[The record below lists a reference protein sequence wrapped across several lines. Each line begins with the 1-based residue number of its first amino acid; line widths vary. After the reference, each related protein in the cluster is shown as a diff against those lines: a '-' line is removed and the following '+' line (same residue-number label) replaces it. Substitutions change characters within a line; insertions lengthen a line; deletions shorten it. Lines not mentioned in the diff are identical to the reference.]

1 MLLEL
6 FTVSMNHLLEVAQA
20 ISAAGFLG
28 YGVACL
34 VTRRMR
40 KEFARYQVPELRML
54 TGALQIAA
62 GIGLV
67 VGYAYP
73 ISALVASLGLSL
85 MMLVA
90 LWVRFRIKDPF
101 SGFLQALVCFLLNL
115 FVFQGYLIRVM
126 QKQ

>member
-1 MLLEL
+1 
-6 FTVSMNHLLEVAQA
+6 MNHLLEVAQA

-28 YGVACL
+28 YGLACL

-40 KEFARYQVPELRML
+40 DEFARYQVPKLRVV

-73 ISALVASLGLSL
+73 VSALLASLGLSL

-90 LWVRFRIKDPF
+90 LWVRLKIKDPF
-101 SGFLQALVCFLLNL
+101 AGFLQAFVCLLINL
-115 FVFQGYLIRVM
+115 YVFQGYLNQLLYKGTDAGR
-126 QKQ
+126 